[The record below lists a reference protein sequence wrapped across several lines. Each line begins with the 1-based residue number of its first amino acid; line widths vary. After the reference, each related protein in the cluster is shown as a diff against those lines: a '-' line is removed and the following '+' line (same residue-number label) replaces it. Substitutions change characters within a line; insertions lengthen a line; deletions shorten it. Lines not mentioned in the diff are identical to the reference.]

1 MVHLSGSCTALETK
15 QETSQES
22 GLQGGAAVSRAV
34 QTRGEAAF
42 RWAAGISVLRR
53 KLEGVREGA
62 AGCQEG
68 QAFVVVYT
76 VDRMTTQFILIV
88 LWPQEVLWFWCINS
102 F

>member
-22 GLQGGAAVSRAV
+22 GLQGGAAASRAV

-42 RWAAGISVLRR
+42 RWAAGIRALRR

-62 AGCQEG
+62 AGRQEG